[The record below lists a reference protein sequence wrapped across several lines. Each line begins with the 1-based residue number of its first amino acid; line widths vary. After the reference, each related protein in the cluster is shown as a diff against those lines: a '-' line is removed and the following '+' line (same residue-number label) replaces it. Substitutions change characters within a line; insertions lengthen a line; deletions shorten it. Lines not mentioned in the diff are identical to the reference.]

1 MDKAEMIYKKVSTP
15 DELVEL
21 SKLAVRIWNVHYPP
35 IIGQLQ
41 VEYMLGKM
49 YSIVNLTE
57 QINNGHTFIAGYEDE
72 RMVGFLSFSKTA
84 EKEFVIHKWYVDTR
98 LHGKGIGRGLFYAA
112 FADVDYNAIRLTVNR
127 QNIQAINFY
136 FKFGFT
142 IEKIADFDI
151 GNGFFMNDFVMML
164 KRGNKK

>member
-1 MDKAEMIYKKVSTP
+1 MDKAEITYKQVSAP
-15 DELVEL
+15 DELVAL
-21 SKLAVRIWNVHYPP
+21 SKLAGRIWIVHYPG

-49 YSIVNLTE
+49 YSIVSLNE
-57 QINNGHTFIAGYEDE
+57 QINKGHTFIAGYEDQK
-72 RMVGFLSFSKTA
+72 MVGFLSFSKTA
-84 EKEFVIHKWYVDTR
+84 EKDFLIHKWYVDTS
-98 LHGKGIGRGLFYAA
+98 LHSKGIGRGLFDAA
-112 FADVDYNAIRLTVNR
+112 FADVDYNTIRLTVNR
-127 QNIQAINFY
+127 QNVQAINFY

-151 GNGFFMNDFVMML
+151 GSGFFMNDFVMLL